1 MTAAIE
7 FEVQRMDRSSQIVKV
22 SIRGIAVNILLV
34 VFKAIVGF
42 AANSISVILDAVNN
56 LSDALS
62 SIITIIG
69 TKLAGRAPDKKHPYG
84 HGRIEYIT
92 SLIIAV
98 IVLAAGGSSLK
109 ESVEKIISPEKTD
122 FTVVSIVVICF
133 AIFAKFYLGRYFIAQ
148 GKKLNSSSL
157 TASGTDASFDAVI
170 SVGTLFSAVISLTV
184 GWNIEG
190 WLGAVISVFIL
201 KAGMEILTDTLGD
214 IIGLRVD
221 KELSVSIKRRVNS
234 FPEVLGCYDLILHN
248 YGPEKNLGSLHI
260 EVRDDMT
267 ANKIDELTREITYA
281 IYNEF
286 GVILTIGIY
295 AQNIRSEK
303 AAEIKSKLVELIK
316 QQGNIIGMHGF
327 YIDETRKAVSFD
339 LIFDFEEKDPYAVT
353 ENIKSSLTKEYP
365 GFSFN
370 INLDR
375 DFSD

>member
-1 MTAAIE
+1 
-7 FEVQRMDRSSQIVKV
+7 MDRSSQIVKV

-201 KAGMEILTDTLGD
+201 KAGMEILTGTLGD

-221 KELSVSIKRRVNS
+221 K
-234 FPEVLGCYDLILHN
+234 
-248 YGPEKNLGSLHI
+248 
-260 EVRDDMT
+260 
-267 ANKIDELTREITYA
+267 
-281 IYNEF
+281 
-286 GVILTIGIY
+286 
-295 AQNIRSEK
+295 
-303 AAEIKSKLVELIK
+303 
-316 QQGNIIGMHGF
+316 
-327 YIDETRKAVSFD
+327 
-339 LIFDFEEKDPYAVT
+339 
-353 ENIKSSLTKEYP
+353 
-365 GFSFN
+365 
-370 INLDR
+370 
-375 DFSD
+375 

>member
-1 MTAAIE
+1 
-7 FEVQRMDRSSQIVKV
+7 MDRSSQIVKV
-22 SIRGIAVNILLV
+22 SIKGIAVNVILV

-98 IVLAAGGSSLK
+98 IVLAAGASSLK

-122 FTVVSIVVICF
+122 FTVVSIVVICS
-133 AIFAKFYLGRYFIAQ
+133 AVFAKFYLGRYFISQ

-170 SVGTLFSAVISLTV
+170 SVATLFSAVISMTA

-201 KAGMEILTDTLGD
+201 KAGVEILTDTLSD
-214 IIGLRVD
+214 IIGKRVD
-221 KELSVSIKRRVNS
+221 KELSVSVKRRVNS
-234 FPEVLGCYDLILHN
+234 FPDVLGCYDLILHN
-248 YGPEKNLGSLHI
+248 YGPEENLGSLHI
-260 EVRDDMT
+260 EVADDMT
-267 ANKIDELTREITYA
+267 ARQIDELTRNITYA
-281 IYNEF
+281 IYSEF
-286 GVILTIGIY
+286 GIVLTIGIY
-295 AQNIRSEK
+295 AQNIQSEK
-303 AAEIKSKLVELIK
+303 AADIRSRLVELIK
-316 QQGNIIGMHGF
+316 EQKTVIGMHGF
-327 YIDETRKAVSFD
+327 YIDETRNAVSFD
-339 LIFDFEEKDPYAVT
+339 LIFDFEEKDPGSAAEHIKAVLSE
-353 ENIKSSLTKEYP
+353 ENH
-365 GFSFN
+365 GFTFN
-370 INLDR
+370 VNIDR
-375 DFSD
+375 DYSD